1 MKSIAVGG
9 LAALGLAIAPSTH
22 ATSFTNGGFET
33 LTNGPGQLSGGATV
47 ATGWTVAAMGSIVAF
62 APGTADT
69 TGAPTV
75 PGEPLF
81 GTILLWGTNDGGVSV
96 LPATSPSGGDFVA
109 LDGAFGDKPLQ
120 QIITGLRVGATYH
133 VGFDYGFGE
142 QQGFAQDTIQNLSVT
157 FAGVTQTTADYSVP
171 EKSFTGWFHTSFDVV
186 ATSTTDTL
194 SFLAYGSR
202 PAPPFALLDGVT
214 FTSSAVPEP
223 ATWALM
229 VLGVGAVGAARR
241 RQAAVAAQAIR

>member
-1 MKSIAVGG
+1 MKPIAIGG
-9 LAALGLAIAPSTH
+9 LAALLLAMAPSTH
-22 ATSFTNGGFET
+22 ANSFTNGDFET

-47 ATGWTVAAMGSIVAF
+47 ATGWTVAANGYTVAF

-69 TGAPTV
+69 TGAPAG
-75 PGEPLF
+75 PGQPLF
-81 GTILLWGTNDGGVSV
+81 GTLLLWGTNDGGLST
-96 LPATSPSGGDFVA
+96 LPATSPAGGNFVA
-109 LDGAFGDKPLQ
+109 LDGAFGYKPLQ
-120 QIITGLRVGATYH
+120 QIITGLNVGQTYT
-133 VGFDYGFGE
+133 VGFYYGFGE
-142 QQGFAQDTIQNLSVT
+142 QQGFAQDTIQNLAVT

-171 EKSFTGWFHTSFDVV
+171 QKTFTGWFHTSFNFV

-194 SFLAYGSR
+194 SFLAYGNR

-241 RQAAVAAQAIR
+241 RRAAVAAPAVR